1 MERNS
6 QLVSWILC
14 AAAAAIWIG
23 VGFFAYSISAMQ
35 SQRTLDLQSAQSQS
49 SQAVQASFTHSFV
62 AKTAAERSELD
73 TLSRVDPSEFAQL
86 ITGAGSGS
94 GIALSITSATQQ
106 PSVPLDAGAVMN
118 SYVFLASS
126 HGSFDS
132 VIQAAKLLET
142 LPAPST
148 LGQMEFT
155 RAPSNPGVPGSSG
168 QSSQWVMNAQIQVFS
183 ESST

>member
-1 MERNS
+1 MDRRRLLRIFD
-6 QLVSWILC
+6 QRH
-14 AAAAAIWIG
+14 AIP
-23 VGFFAYSISAMQ
+23 AH
-35 SQRTLDLQSAQSQS
+35 
-49 SQAVQASFTHSFV
+49 VQASFTHSFV

-148 LGQMEFT
+148 LGKMEFT